1 MAHAEELTILA
12 MLRSVNTSLC
22 RPPLEDA
29 DLRAIAASACKGNR
43 DWKFD
48 SELLESLLQRI
59 NTFNWSYPG
68 GAVDRAVFL
77 AMLDAARG
85 ARRTADLGIS
95 TRRLALLAKASQ
107 RSAAR
112 SLNRLITKGS

>member
-1 MAHAEELTILA
+1 M
-12 MLRSVNTSLC
+12 
-22 RPPLEDA
+22 
-29 DLRAIAASACKGNR
+29 
-43 DWKFD
+43 
-48 SELLESLLQRI
+48 
-59 NTFNWSYPG
+59 
-68 GAVDRAVFL
+68 DRAVFL